1 MRNLR
6 LLCAAVAALGAI
18 VAVTSA
24 PVSAQP
30 ASGAAPELT
39 ALDYEEI
46 KALYAQ
52 YNQGSDFRDAEL
64 FVSAFAD
71 DAVMIRPN
79 GEKIEGMSALRAER
93 AERYQGQT
101 GDNGRRHM
109 NASHIITATATGAK
123 GRAYYVLLD
132 VTTRP
137 PTITASGYYEDEFVR
152 TSKGWKIKK
161 RTLHSDPA
169 AD

>member
-1 MRNLR
+1 MRSMR
-6 LLCAAVAALGAI
+6 LLFAV
-18 VAVTSA
+18 VAVLVLTSGVTSA
-24 PVSAQP
+24 PVSAQQG
-30 ASGAAPELT
+30 SGSAAELT
-39 ALDYEEI
+39 GRDYEEI
-46 KALYAQ
+46 RALYAQ

-71 DAVMIRPN
+71 DAVMIRGN
-79 GEKIEGMSALRAER
+79 GATIEGMAALRADR

-123 GRAYYVLLD
+123 ARAYYVLLD

-137 PTITASGYYEDEFVR
+137 PTMTASGYYDDEFVR

-161 RTLHSDPA
+161 RTLHSDPVSN
-169 AD
+169 

>member
-1 MRNLR
+1 MRRMHRSFVMIVVL
-6 LLCAAVAALGAI
+6 AFTLGMTGGWAR
-18 VAVTSA
+18 
-24 PVSAQP
+24 AQQG
-30 ASGAAPELT
+30 SEAAPELT
-39 ALDYEEI
+39 GRDYEEI
-46 KALYAQ
+46 KALYAR

-79 GEKIEGMSALRAER
+79 GATIEGMAALRADR
-93 AERYQGQT
+93 AERYQGKT

-109 NASHIITATATGAK
+109 NASHLITATESGAT

-137 PTITASGYYEDEFVR
+137 AAITASGYYEDEFVR
-152 TSKGWKIKK
+152 TRTGWKIKT
-161 RTLHSDPA
+161 RTLHSDPVQN
-169 AD
+169 

>member
-1 MRNLR
+1 MHRSFVMIVVL
-6 LLCAAVAALGAI
+6 AFTLGMTGGWAR
-18 VAVTSA
+18 
-24 PVSAQP
+24 AQQG
-30 ASGAAPELT
+30 SEAAPELT
-39 ALDYEEI
+39 GRDYEEI
-46 KALYAQ
+46 KALYAR

-79 GEKIEGMSALRAER
+79 GAKIEGMAALRADR
-93 AERYQGQT
+93 AERYQGKT

-109 NASHIITATATGAK
+109 NASHLITATESGAT

-137 PTITASGYYEDEFVR
+137 AAITASGYYEDEFVR
-152 TSKGWKIKK
+152 TRTGWKIKT
-161 RTLHSDPA
+161 RTLHSDPVQ
-169 AD
+169 D

>member
-1 MRNLR
+1 MRRMRRSFVMIVVL
-6 LLCAAVAALGAI
+6 AFTLGGTGGWAW
-18 VAVTSA
+18 
-24 PVSAQP
+24 AQQG
-30 ASGAAPELT
+30 SEGAPELT
-39 ALDYEEI
+39 GRDYEEI

-64 FVSAFAD
+64 FVSAFAE

-79 GEKIEGMSALRAER
+79 GSQIEGMAALRAER

-109 NASHIITATATGAK
+109 NASQIITATETGAK

-137 PTITASGYYEDEFVR
+137 PTMTASGYYEDEFVR
-152 TSKGWKIKK
+152 TRTGWKIKK
-161 RTLHSDPA
+161 RTLHSDPVSN
-169 AD
+169 